1 MARYTGPVCKLCRRE
16 GQKLFLKGERCFSP
30 KCAFERRSYP
40 PGMHGPQA
48 RFRRR
53 ESDYG
58 LQLREKQKAK
68 RIYGV
73 LERQFR
79 RYFRE
84 AQRSKGLTGETLLI
98 LLERRLDNVIY
109 RLGLASSRA
118 QARQLVR
125 HGHFE
130 VNGRKTNIPS
140 FLVKEGDVIRVRDRS
155 RRTTYFKEI
164 MERLGERPVPE
175 WLSFDPEALTARV
188 VALPTRDQIDVSLN
202 EQLIVEYYSR

>member
-1 MARYTGPVCKLCRRE
+1 
-16 GQKLFLKGERCFSP
+16 
-30 KCAFERRSYP
+30 
-40 PGMHGPQA
+40 MHGPQA